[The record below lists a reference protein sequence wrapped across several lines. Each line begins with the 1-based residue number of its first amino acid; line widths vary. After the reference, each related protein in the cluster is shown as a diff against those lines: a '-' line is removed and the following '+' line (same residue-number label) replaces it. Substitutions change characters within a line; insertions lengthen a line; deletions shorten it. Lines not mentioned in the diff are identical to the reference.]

1 MKPRTDR
8 TGVVSVGRLYIDM
21 IFTGLPRQPS
31 LGTEIYADG
40 FSIHAGGGA
49 CITAAHLSAL
59 GCPTYLAAFL
69 PGAPFDQTI
78 RDQLE
83 AAGVLLE
90 FAQRAGRDQPPQV
103 TAALVAGGDRAFV
116 THRHGPAAPRLDPA
130 RLRAA
135 GIGHM
140 HIGELAT
147 LVEMPELLTVARAA
161 DLTVSLDCSWDETLK
176 ATDVAQLI
184 AGVDV
189 FLPNAA
195 EASRLSAI
203 GVADPFAPLTVVK
216 EGDKGARAHHQGVVI
231 RAATTPVKPV
241 DTTGAGD
248 AFNAGFLSR
257 WMRGASVQEALQ
269 AGNIAGGKAVQTA
282 GGFALRAAPA
292 AARQTDPA

>member
-1 MKPRTDR
+1 MTARSDTA
-8 TGVVSVGRLYIDM
+8 GIVSVGRLYIDL
-21 IFTGLPRQPS
+21 IFTGLPREPT
-31 LGTEIYADG
+31 LGTEIYSEG

-59 GCPTYLAAFL
+59 GRASYLAAFL
-69 PGAPFDQTI
+69 PGPPFEQTI
-78 RDQLE
+78 KDKIE
-83 AAGVLLE
+83 SAGVSTE
-90 FAQRAGRDQPPQV
+90 FAQRAPKDQPPQV
-103 TAALVAGGDRAFV
+103 TAALVSGGDRAFV
-116 THRHGPAAPRLDPA
+116 TNRHGPAAPRLDPR

-161 DLTVSLDCSWDETLK
+161 EMTVSLDCSWDETLR
-176 ATDVAQLI
+176 ATDIAQLI

-195 EASRLSAI
+195 EANRLAAI
-203 GVADPFAPLTVVK
+203 GVTEPFAPLTIVK
-216 EGDKGARAHHQGVVI
+216 DGEKGARAVYQGSTI

-248 AFNAGFLSR
+248 AFNAGFLHK
-257 WMRGASVQEALQ
+257 WLRGASLLDAMM
-269 AGNIAGGKAVQTA
+269 AGNAAGAKAVQMT
-282 GGFALRAAPA
+282 GGFAPRPTSQATK
-292 AARQTDPA
+292 QTDPA

>member
-1 MKPRTDR
+1 MTPGRDR
-8 TGVVSVGRLYIDM
+8 TGVVSVGRLYIDL

-40 FSIHAGGGA
+40 FAIHAGGGA

-59 GCPTYLAAFL
+59 DCPSHLAAFL
-69 PGAPFDQTI
+69 PGAPFDQII
-78 RDQLE
+78 RDQIE
-83 AAGVLLE
+83 AAGVALDLS
-90 FAQRAGRDQPPQV
+90 QRAGRDQPPQV
-103 TAALVAGGDRAFV
+103 TAALVTGGDRAFV
-116 THRHGPAAPRLDPA
+116 THRTGPAAPRLDPA

-161 DLTVSLDCSWDETLK
+161 HLTVSLDCSWDETLK

-195 EASRLSAI
+195 EANRLTAI
-203 GVADPFAPLTVVK
+203 GVAEPFAPLTVIK
-216 EGDKGARAHHQGVVI
+216 EGERGARAHHQGAVI

-257 WMRGASVQEALQ
+257 WLRGASLPEALL
-269 AGNIAGGKAVQTA
+269 AGNIAGGKAVQMT
-282 GGFALRAAPA
+282 GGFAPCSPRPV
-292 AARQTDPA
+292 ARQTDPA